1 MESPM
6 AELDTETAAEVALW
20 EERLV
25 ILEGLVADGT
35 LIAMHGG
42 TSLQFRSL
50 ADIFK
55 AIGYAKRKIRK
66 LTGSPRGPAYILQCS
81 KGL

>member
-1 MESPM
+1 M
-6 AELDTETAAEVALW
+6 AELDTETAAEVAMW

-25 ILEGLVADGT
+25 ILEGMASEGT

-50 ADIFK
+50 DNIFQSI
-55 AIGYAKRKIRK
+55 AYVKRKIRK
-66 LTGSPRGPAYILQCS
+66 LNGEVRYPSYIVQQT
-81 KGL
+81 KGY